1 MTNYEMIKQS
11 SIEDL
16 AIFLCAALDERIK
29 QSNIEDLAIFLCDAW
44 QSCSECP
51 AREFCYFGHTGMK
64 DWLEKECD

>member
-11 SIEDL
+11 SIE
-16 AIFLCAALDERIK
+16 E
-29 QSNIEDLAIFLCDAW
+29 LAIFLCDAW

-64 DWLEKECD
+64 DWLEKECDQDE